1 METDVTEFL
10 NFLSLERK
18 FSPNT
23 LAAYRNDLSQFIAW
37 LRAESPAVQ
46 LLEEWSAVTPE
57 DTVSY
62 VFTLRERKYAPA
74 TVARK
79 VAAIKSFFR
88 FLRTGGL
95 IASDPAE
102 ELECPKV
109 GKPVPRAVSV
119 EDIARLLAQPARLST
134 PEARRDKAMLELLY
148 ATGMRVS
155 ELVALNVADINL
167 LAGFVRCVGKGGRER
182 ILPIPA
188 AAASAVQTYL
198 VEARPHLVRAAEND
212 ALFVNHRGERLTRQG
227 FWLIIKAHARAAR
240 LDVEITP
247 HTLRHSLA
255 AHKLA
260 EGADLKSVQELLGH
274 ASIATTQ
281 IYERVQPVAAA
292 RR

>member
-10 NFLSLERK
+10 NYLSLEKK

-23 LAAYRNDLSQFIAW
+23 MAAYRNDLSQFLAY
-37 LRAESPAVQ
+37 LRSESSAVQ
-46 LLEEWSAVTPE
+46 LLEEWTAVGQ
-57 DTVSY
+57 DDIVNFVLS
-62 VFTLRERKYAPA
+62 LRERNYAPA

-88 FLRTGGL
+88 FLRTGG
-95 IASDPAE
+95 IVANDPAE
-102 ELECPKV
+102 NVECPKV
-109 GKPVPRAVSV
+109 GKAVPKAVSV
-119 EDIARLLAQPARLST
+119 QDIGLLLEQPTHSAT
-134 PEARRDKAMLELLY
+134 PEAKRDKAMLELLY

-155 ELVALNVADINL
+155 ELVALDLDDINL
-167 LAGFVRCVGKGGRER
+167 MAGFVRCIGKGSRER
-182 ILPIPA
+182 ILPVPPSA
-188 AAASAVQTYL
+188 ADAVRAYL
-198 VEARPHLVRAAEND
+198 NEARPQLVRNPEVK

-227 FWLIIKAHARAAR
+227 FWLLIKAHARSANIEA
-240 LDVEITP
+240 EITP

-281 IYERVQPVAAA
+281 IYERVHPTASH
-292 RR
+292 RT

>member
-10 NFLSLERK
+10 NFLAIERK

-23 LAAYRNDLSQFIAW
+23 LAAYRNDLSQFVAY
-37 LRAESPAVQ
+37 LRAECPAVQ
-46 LLEEWSAVTPE
+46 VLEEWSAVTAD
-57 DTVSY
+57 DTVNY
-62 VFTLRERKYAPA
+62 VFILRDRNYAPA

-95 IASDPAE
+95 IATDPAE
-102 ELECPKV
+102 NLECPKV
-109 GKPVPRAVSV
+109 GKSVPRAVSV
-119 EDIARLLAQPARLST
+119 EDIAQLLAQPARAVT

-155 ELVALNVADINL
+155 ELVALDVSDLNL
-167 LAGFVRCVGKGGRER
+167 LAGFVRCLGKAGRER

-188 AAASAVQTYL
+188 SAAGAIQAYVP
-198 VEARPHLVRAAEND
+198 EARGHLVRSPEVT

-227 FWLIIKAHARAAR
+227 FWLIIKAHARSAR

-281 IYERVQPVAAA
+281 IYERIQPVAAA

>member
-1 METDVTEFL
+1 METDVIEFL
-10 NFLSLERK
+10 SFLEIERK

-23 LAAYRNDLSQFIAW
+23 LAAYRNDLSQFVAW
-37 LRAESPAVQ
+37 LRAECPAVQ
-46 LLEEWSAVTPE
+46 LLEEWSAVTAE
-57 DTVSY
+57 DTQSY
-62 VFTLRERKYAPA
+62 VLSLRERKYAPA

-79 VAAIKSFFR
+79 VAALKSFFR
-88 FLRTGGL
+88 FLRTGG
-95 IASDPAE
+95 IISADPTE
-102 ELECPKV
+102 DLECPKV

-119 EDIARLLAQPARLST
+119 EDIARLLEQPARLNT

-155 ELVALNVADINL
+155 ELVALNVADVNL

-182 ILPIPA
+182 ILPVPAPA
-188 AAASAVQTYL
+188 AAAVQTYL
-198 VEARPHLVRAAEND
+198 VEARPLLVRAPDHD

-240 LDVEITP
+240 LEVAITP

-274 ASIATTQ
+274 ASITTTQ
-281 IYERVQPVAAA
+281 IYERVQPAAGA